1 MAREA
6 TAVCA
11 GKLEALSPLATLAR
25 GYAIANR
32 LPERTVVRQ
41 SGQLAVGDRLSLRF
55 FRGSARCLVAQIIVR
70 ADVDILLLRIVIYRL
85 P

>member
-32 LPERTVVRQ
+32 LPEGTVVRQ
-41 SGQLAVGDRLSLRF
+41 SGQLAVGDRLNLRF
-55 FRGSARCLVAQIIVR
+55 FRGSARCLVESR
-70 ADVDILLLRIVIYRL
+70 DD
-85 P
+85 